1 MTNDSIARALALKA
15 LKNASTGGGGTG
27 TSNYDE
33 LENIPTINGIKLIGN
48 KTAADLGIKEDK
60 NHVYEQPFE
69 TTEWNITHNMGKY
82 PSVMVVDND
91 LNQVWAEVQYIDL
104 NTVKIRFT
112 YDFTGKAFLN

>member
-15 LKNASTGGGGTG
+15 LKNAGTGGGGSG

-33 LENIPTINGIKLIGN
+33 LQNIPTINGVKIIGN

-69 TTEWNITHNMGKY
+69 TTEWNIVHNMNKY
-82 PSVMVVDND
+82 PSVIVVDND

-112 YDFTGKAFLN
+112 YDFIGKAFLN

>member
-15 LKNASTGGGGTG
+15 LKNAGTGGGGTG
-27 TSNYDE
+27 TSNYDD
-33 LENIPTINGIKLIGN
+33 LQNIPTINGVKLIGN

-60 NHVYEQPFE
+60 NLVYEQPFE
-69 TTEWNITHNMGKY
+69 TTEWNITHNMNKY

-91 LNQVWAEVQYIDL
+91 LNQVWAEIQYIDL